1 VDVGAWLRELGL
13 DQYEQAF
20 RDNDIDT
27 RVLPG
32 LTADDEPR
40 RVWGYQPPPVEQPRV
55 LPEQPSVLSEPP
67 PIPPPGPD
75 TPPPQPA
82 VTYPEPS
89 LSRPL
94 GSGQDAVWAVASVPP
109 AAAPVDVAEVQATL
123 LRSADRYDD
132 MVPAG
137 WQRTLRAVTLGL
149 LTPGSAAGVD
159 SERELV
165 AKVRAR
171 RREPSVTAFLAGKGG
186 MGTTTVAA
194 GVGLTLAALRND
206 TTALVDLHRGPALLG
221 RRLAGRTAATLSQ
234 LADTPPDDDPPEL
247 LRVGGALAIVDAG
260 AWHTPITVAQ
270 TGRALQLLRS
280 AYSFTLADIG
290 NDHGEAGQATLD
302 KADGVV
308 VVTTSSQDA
317 VLSAHVA
324 LERIRTAAPQLL
336 PRVTVALVSLSERQ
350 YRRTARR
357 LRDQLRLA
365 IHRIVPVPFDP
376 MLAAGSAVDVTRL
389 RPSTREAF
397 VRLAAFVVD
406 PVSPVD
412 IPAQRYRSGSAQVT
426 P

>member
-1 VDVGAWLRELGL
+1 VLV
-13 DQYEQAF
+13 
-20 RDNDIDT
+20 T
-27 RVLPG
+27 LPG
-32 LTADDEPR
+32 LGENDEPR

-55 LPEQPSVLSEPP
+55 LSEPP
-67 PIPPPGPD
+67 PIPPPGPYA
-75 TPPPQPA
+75 PPPQQSGPPA
-82 VTYPEPS
+82 LTYPEPS

-94 GSGQDAVWAVASVPP
+94 ASGQDAVWAAASVPP
-109 AAAPVDVAEVQATL
+109 AAPPVDVDAVQATL
-123 LRSADRYDD
+123 QRSADRYDD

-137 WQRTLRAVTLGL
+137 WQRALRAVTLGL

-350 YRRTARR
+350 HRRTARR

-412 IPAQRYRSGSAQVT
+412 IPAQRFRAGSAQVT
-426 P
+426 RP

>member
-1 VDVGAWLRELGL
+1 
-13 DQYEQAF
+13 
-20 RDNDIDT
+20 
-27 RVLPG
+27 
-32 LTADDEPR
+32 
-40 RVWGYQPPPVEQPRV
+40 
-55 LPEQPSVLSEPP
+55 
-67 PIPPPGPD
+67 
-75 TPPPQPA
+75 

-94 GSGQDAVWAVASVPP
+94 GSGQDAARGSASVPAP
-109 AAAPVDVAEVQATL
+109 PVDVAAVQATL
-123 LRSADRYDD
+123 QRSADRYDD

-137 WQRTLRAVTLGL
+137 WQRTVRAVTLGL
-149 LTPGSAAGVD
+149 LTPGTAAGVD

-171 RREPSVTAFLAGKGG
+171 RREPSLTAFLAGKGG

-206 TTALVDLHRGPALLG
+206 TTTLVDLHRGPALLG
-221 RRLAGRTAATLSQ
+221 RRLAGRTSATLSQ
-234 LADTPPDDDPPEL
+234 LADTPPDAEPPEL
-247 LRVGGALAIVDAG
+247 LRVGGALAIVDAA
-260 AWHTPITVAQ
+260 AWHTPVTAAQ

-290 NDHGEAGQATLD
+290 NDHGEAGQTTLD
-302 KADGVV
+302 RADGVV

-350 YRRTARR
+350 HRRTARR

-376 MLAAGSAVDVTRL
+376 ALAAGAAVDVTRL
-389 RPSTREAF
+389 RQSTREAF

-406 PVSPVD
+406 PASPAD
-412 IPAQRYRSGSAQVT
+412 IPAQRYRAGSATVT
-426 P
+426 RS